1 MRNGWIAVGGK
12 QPQASVLAKPHH
24 SLPAP
29 TGFFAPSL
37 VTVLSLPLGFL
48 FALGF
53 QGNTL
58 TYAIT
63 VVSFGLL
70 TALDLKTGF
79 LRSILG
85 FGATLLTLSYILQNS
100 SFSSQISPSAGFS
113 FLFVALPPAA
123 GVFLS
128 TILFSKKERYRV
140 PKQMILATLATGVG
154 LIIGASKT
162 TGTNLIGSSLL
173 SASIFIGLGLAA
185 NSLQMGL
192 LFFLDKFWQTKKFS
206 MAVMPPAFFSYNA
219 LIGYLYITSP
229 SPELAYTF
237 FSSLGFLP
245 ILAVAGIVASS
256 VAVRMLGAPAPPKVS
271 APVKTSTP
279 FAAPPKLRVSG
290 DHSVKLGHVETLKIA
305 TESEGKP
312 RDMATIDASIQ
323 TPAGKRDQLRLSH
336 VSVGRYNAAYA
347 PGKPGN
353 YNANIVA
360 TSKTHQTSKE
370 SFSFTV
376 QPQPV
381 VHQPPPPA
389 ARPAPQVSHSPP
401 VSRPTPPPPVPVQ
414 RPSPPPV
421 VSLPPPPSA
430 PLPKNGLP
438 SLEKWDPRI
447 WVNQEIHGYR
457 VIEHVA
463 TGATGY
469 VLRATFGQA
478 ATEMAL
484 KIPILKMTSRVRA
497 VSEPTAGTI
506 TLNETMTEATRLL
519 ELSGQSKYVVQIRGV
534 LVDRLNVQEIV
545 KGNTALY
552 YRSPPAI
559 VMDFLKGGTAKK
571 LIEDP
576 QYEPLYYSEKWGGIV
591 VMLGQMMAQA
601 LDMIHKAGFVHLD
614 VKPQNV
620 LFTSKPPLT
629 GQDMLDQMVAGSLVP
644 KLADL
649 GSAVKSEGKVV
660 QFTSEYAP
668 GEQVLGDD
676 ADPSMDVYALGATL
690 YTMLTRTPVHSN
702 ALIEAMNN
710 LSNNPS
716 SSKAANDLESAW
728 DSFSPD
734 MSKIDPKFS
743 AITPVLKDM
752 LNRDAA
758 RRPDAE
764 KVANSLQKLVDKHG
778 RLG

>member
-1 MRNGWIAVGGK
+1 VGGK

-24 SLPAP
+24 GLPAP

-37 VTVLSLPLGFL
+37 VTVLSLPLGFA

-53 QGNTL
+53 QGDTL

-85 FGATLLTLSYILQNS
+85 FAATLLTLSYILQNS
-100 SFSSQISPSAGFS
+100 AFSSQISSAGEFT

-140 PKQMILATLATGVG
+140 PKQMVLATLATGIG
-154 LIIGASKT
+154 LVVGASKS
-162 TGTNLIGSSLL
+162 TGSNLIGSSLF
-173 SASIFIGLGLAA
+173 SASFFIGLGLAA

-192 LFFLDKFWQTKKFS
+192 LFFLDKFWQTKRFS

-219 LIGYLYITSP
+219 VIGYLYITSP
-229 SPELAYTF
+229 SPELAYIF

-245 ILAVAGIVASS
+245 LLAIAGIVASGL
-256 VAVRMLGAPAPPKVS
+256 AVRMLGAPAPPKIS
-271 APVKTSTP
+271 AGPAKTSTP
-279 FAAPPKLRVSG
+279 SVAPPRIRVSG
-290 DHSVKLGHVETLKIA
+290 DHSIRIGHVETIKIA

-353 YNANIVA
+353 YNAHIVA

-370 SFSFTV
+370 SFSFSV

-381 VHQPPPPA
+381 THPPPPPP
-389 ARPAPQVSHSPP
+389 ARPAPQVSRPPP
-401 VSRPTPPPPVPVQ
+401 VSRPAPPPPPVQ
-414 RPSPPPV
+414 RPSPPPI

-430 PLPKNGLP
+430 PLPKTGLP
-438 SLEKWDPRI
+438 SLDKWDPRV
-447 WVNQEIHGYR
+447 WVNQEIHGYK
-457 VIEHVA
+457 VVEHVA

-469 VLRATFGQA
+469 VLRATFGQG

-484 KIPILKMTSRVRA
+484 KIPILKTTSRVRG
-497 VSEPTAGTI
+497 VNEPTTGVT
-506 TLNETMTEATRLL
+506 TLNETMSEATRLL

-545 KGNTALY
+545 KGNIALY

-559 VMDFLKGGTAKK
+559 VMDFMKGGTAKK

-576 QYEPLYYSEKWGGIV
+576 AYEPLYYSEKWGGIV

-601 LDMIHKAGFVHLD
+601 LDMVHKAGFVHLD

-629 GQDMLDQMVAGSLVP
+629 GQDMLEQMVAGSLVP

-649 GSAVKSEGKVV
+649 GSAVKSGGKVV

-668 GEQVLGDD
+668 GEQVLGDE
-676 ADPSMDVYALGATL
+676 ADPSMDVYALGAAL

-702 ALIEAMNN
+702 TLIEAMNN

-716 SSKAANDLESAW
+716 SNKAANDLESAW

-734 MSKIDPKFS
+734 VSKIDPKFS
-743 AITPVLKDM
+743 AIIPVLKDM
-752 LNRDAA
+752 LAKDPE
-758 RRPDAE
+758 RRPEAE

>member
-1 MRNGWIAVGGK
+1 VGGK

-24 SLPAP
+24 GLPAP

-37 VTVLSLPLGFL
+37 VTVLSLPLGFA

-58 TYAIT
+58 TYIIT
-63 VVSFGLL
+63 VISFGLL

-85 FGATLLTLSYILQNS
+85 FATTLLTLSYVLQNS
-100 SFSSQISPSAGFS
+100 TFSSQISPSGGFS

-123 GVFLS
+123 GVFFS
-128 TILFSKKERYRV
+128 TILFSRKERYRV
-140 PKQMILATLATGVG
+140 PKQMLLATLATGVG
-154 LIIGASKT
+154 LIVGASKSSSS
-162 TGTNLIGSSLL
+162 NLIGSSLI

-192 LFFLDKFWQTKKFS
+192 LFFLDKFWQTKRFS

-219 LIGYLYITSP
+219 VIGYLYFTTLN
-229 SPELAYTF
+229 PELAYVF

-256 VAVRMLGAPAPPKVS
+256 LAVRMLGAPAPAKVS
-271 APVKTSTP
+271 SGPVKTSTP
-279 FAAPPKLRVSG
+279 SVAPPKVRVSG
-290 DHSVKLGHVETLKIA
+290 DHSIRLGHVETIKIA

-353 YNANIVA
+353 YNAHIVA

-370 SFSFTV
+370 AFSFSV

-381 VHQPPPPA
+381 AHPAPTPAPRPSPQLSRPPPTVSP
-389 ARPAPQVSHSPP
+389 RPI
-401 VSRPTPPPPVPVQ
+401 PPPPVPVQ

-430 PLPKNGLP
+430 PLPKSGLP
-438 SLEKWDPRI
+438 SLEKWDPRV

-457 VIEHVA
+457 VVEHVA

-497 VSEPTAGTI
+497 VNEPTAGTI
-506 TLNETMTEATRLL
+506 TLNETMSEATRLL

-571 LIEDP
+571 LIEDS

-649 GSAVKSEGKVV
+649 GSAVKNEGKVV

-668 GEQVLGDD
+668 GEQVLGEE

-702 ALIEAMNN
+702 TLIEAMNN

-752 LNRDAA
+752 LGKDPQ

>member
-1 MRNGWIAVGGK
+1 VGGK

-24 SLPAP
+24 GLPAP

-37 VTVLSLPLGFL
+37 LTVLSLPLGFA

-53 QGNTL
+53 QGDTL

-79 LRSILG
+79 LRSVLG

-100 SFSSQISPSAGFS
+100 AFSSQISPSGGFS

-123 GVFLS
+123 GVFFS
-128 TILFSKKERYRV
+128 TILFSRRERYRV

-154 LIIGASKT
+154 LIVGASKSS
-162 TGTNLIGSSLL
+162 GSNLIGSSLIT
-173 SASIFIGLGLAA
+173 ASVFIGLGLAA
-185 NSLQMGL
+185 NSLQMVL
-192 LFFLDKFWQTKKFS
+192 LFFLDKFWQTKRFS

-219 LIGYLYITSP
+219 VIGYLYITSP
-229 SPELAYTF
+229 SPELAYIF

-245 ILAVAGIVASS
+245 ILAVAGIVASGL
-256 VAVRMLGAPAPPKVS
+256 AVRMLGAPVPAKISSGPAKISTPSVAPPRV
-271 APVKTSTP
+271 
-279 FAAPPKLRVSG
+279 RVSG
-290 DHSVKLGHVETLKIA
+290 DHSIKLGHVETIKIA
-305 TESEGKP
+305 TESEGRP

-353 YNANIVA
+353 YNAHIVV

-370 SFSFTV
+370 SFSFSV

-381 VHQPPPPA
+381 VHPPSPA
-389 ARPAPQVSHSPP
+389 ARPSPSVSHSPL
-401 VSRPTPPPPVPVQ
+401 VSRPAPPPPIPVQ

-430 PLPKNGLP
+430 PLPKTGLP
-438 SLEKWDPRI
+438 SLDKWDPRV

-469 VLRATFGQA
+469 VLGATFGQA

-497 VSEPTAGTI
+497 VNEPTAGTI
-506 TLNETMTEATRLL
+506 TLNETMSEATRLL

-629 GQDMLDQMVAGSLVP
+629 GQDMLDQMVSGSLVP

-690 YTMLTRTPVHSN
+690 YTMLTRTPFHSN
-702 ALIEAMNN
+702 TLIEAMNN

-716 SSKAANDLESAW
+716 SSKAANDLEAAW

-734 MSKIDPKFS
+734 LSKIDPKFS

-752 LNRDAA
+752 LNKDPE

>member
-1 MRNGWIAVGGK
+1 
-12 QPQASVLAKPHH
+12 
-24 SLPAP
+24 
-29 TGFFAPSL
+29 
-37 VTVLSLPLGFL
+37 
-48 FALGF
+48 
-53 QGNTL
+53 
-58 TYAIT
+58 
-63 VVSFGLL
+63 L

-79 LRSILG
+79 LRSVLG

-100 SFSSQISPSAGFS
+100 AFSSQISPSGGFS

-123 GVFLS
+123 GVFFS
-128 TILFSKKERYRV
+128 TILFSRRERYRV

-154 LIIGASKT
+154 LIVGASRSS
-162 TGTNLIGSSLL
+162 GSNLIGSSLIT
-173 SASIFIGLGLAA
+173 ASVFIGLGLAA

-192 LFFLDKFWQTKKFS
+192 LFFLDKFWQTRRFS

-219 LIGYLYITSP
+219 VIGYLYITSP
-229 SPELAYTF
+229 SPGLAYIF

-245 ILAVAGIVASS
+245 ILAVAGIVASGL
-256 VAVRMLGAPAPPKVS
+256 AVRMLGAPVPAKISSGPAKISTLSVAPPKV
-271 APVKTSTP
+271 
-279 FAAPPKLRVSG
+279 RVSG
-290 DHSVKLGHVETLKIA
+290 DHSIKLGHVETIKIA

-353 YNANIVA
+353 YNAHIVV

-370 SFSFTV
+370 SFSFSV

-381 VHQPPPPA
+381 VHPPSPA
-389 ARPAPQVSHSPP
+389 ARPSPSVSHSPP
-401 VSRPTPPPPVPVQ
+401 VSRPAAPPPIPVQ

-430 PLPKNGLP
+430 PLPKTGLP
-438 SLEKWDPRI
+438 SLDKWDPRV

-469 VLRATFGQA
+469 VLGATFGQA

-497 VSEPTAGTI
+497 VNEPTAGTI
-506 TLNETMTEATRLL
+506 TLNETMSEATRLL

-649 GSAVKSEGKVV
+649 GSAVKNEGKVV

-668 GEQVLGDD
+668 GEQVLGEE

-702 ALIEAMNN
+702 TLIEAMNN

-716 SSKAANDLESAW
+716 SNKAASDLESAW

-734 MSKIDPKFS
+734 LSKIDPKFS

-752 LNRDAA
+752 LAKDPQ

-764 KVANSLQKLVDKHG
+764 KVVNSLQKLVDKHG

>member
-1 MRNGWIAVGGK
+1 VGGK
-12 QPQASVLAKPHH
+12 QPQASVLAKQHH
-24 SLPAP
+24 GLPAP

-37 VTVLSLPLGFL
+37 VTVLSLPLGFA

-53 QGNTL
+53 QGNSL

-63 VVSFGLL
+63 VISFGLL

-79 LRSILG
+79 LRSVLG
-85 FGATLLTLSYILQNS
+85 FAATLLTLSYILQNS
-100 SFSSQISPSAGFS
+100 AFSSQISSAGQFT

-128 TILFSKKERYRV
+128 TILFSRRERYRV
-140 PKQMILATLATGVG
+140 PKQMILATIATGIG
-154 LIIGASKT
+154 LVVGASKSA
-162 TGTNLIGSSLL
+162 GSNLIGSSLF
-173 SASIFIGLGLAA
+173 SASFFIGLGLAA
-185 NSLQMGL
+185 NCIQMVL

-219 LIGYLYITSP
+219 VIGYLYFTTLNP
-229 SPELAYTF
+229 DLAYIF

-256 VAVRMLGAPAPPKVS
+256 VAVRMLGAAPPPKLS
-271 APVKTSTP
+271 PGPVKTSATSN
-279 FAAPPKLRVSG
+279 APPKIRVAG
-290 DHSVKLGHVETLKIA
+290 DHSIKLGHVETIKIA

-353 YNANIVA
+353 YNAHIVA

-370 SFSFTV
+370 SFSFSV

-381 VHQPPPPA
+381 MHPPPPPA
-389 ARPAPQVSHSPP
+389 ARPALQVSRPPPP
-401 VSRPTPPPPVPVQ
+401 VSRPAPPPPLPVQ

-430 PLPKNGLP
+430 TLPKTGLP
-438 SLEKWDPRI
+438 SLDKWDPRV
-447 WVNQEIHGYR
+447 WVNQEVHGYR
-457 VIEHVA
+457 VVEHVA

-484 KIPILKMTSRVRA
+484 KIPILKATSRVRG
-497 VSEPTAGTI
+497 VNEPTAGTI
-506 TLNETMTEATRLL
+506 TLNETMSEATRLL

-559 VMDFLKGGTAKK
+559 VMDFMKGGTAKK

-649 GSAVKSEGKVV
+649 GSAVKSAGKVV

-668 GEQVLGDD
+668 GEQVLGDE

-716 SSKAANDLESAW
+716 SSKAANDLEKAW
-728 DSFSPD
+728 DEFSPEL
-734 MSKIDPKFS
+734 SKIDPKFS

-752 LNRDAA
+752 LNRDSE

>member
-1 MRNGWIAVGGK
+1 MGGK
-12 QPQASVLAKPHH
+12 QPQASVLAKQHH
-24 SLPAP
+24 GLPAP

-37 VTVLSLPLGFL
+37 VTVLSLPLGFA

-53 QGNTL
+53 QGNSL

-63 VVSFGLL
+63 VISFGLL

-79 LRSILG
+79 LRSVLG
-85 FGATLLTLSYILQNS
+85 FAATLLTLSYILQNS
-100 SFSSQISPSAGFS
+100 AFSSQISSAGQFT

-128 TILFSKKERYRV
+128 TILFSRRERYRV
-140 PKQMILATLATGVG
+140 PKQMILATIATGIG
-154 LIIGASKT
+154 LVVGASKSA
-162 TGTNLIGSSLL
+162 GSNLIGSSLF
-173 SASIFIGLGLAA
+173 SASFFIGLGLAA
-185 NSLQMGL
+185 NCIQMVL

-219 LIGYLYITSP
+219 VIGYLYFTTLNP
-229 SPELAYTF
+229 DLAYIF

-256 VAVRMLGAPAPPKVS
+256 VAVRMLGAAPPPKLS
-271 APVKTSTP
+271 PGPVKTSATSN
-279 FAAPPKLRVSG
+279 APPKIRVAG
-290 DHSVKLGHVETLKIA
+290 DHSIKLGHVETIKIA

-353 YNANIVA
+353 YNAHIVA

-370 SFSFTV
+370 SFSFSV

-381 VHQPPPPA
+381 MHPPPPPA
-389 ARPAPQVSHSPP
+389 ARPALQVSRPPPP
-401 VSRPTPPPPVPVQ
+401 VSRPAPPPPLPVQ

-430 PLPKNGLP
+430 TLPKTGLP
-438 SLEKWDPRI
+438 SLDKWDPRV
-447 WVNQEIHGYR
+447 WVNQEVHGYR
-457 VIEHVA
+457 VVEHVA

-484 KIPILKMTSRVRA
+484 KIPILKATSRVRG
-497 VSEPTAGTI
+497 VNEPTAGTI
-506 TLNETMTEATRLL
+506 TLNETMSEATRLL

-559 VMDFLKGGTAKK
+559 VMDFMKGGTAKK

-649 GSAVKSEGKVV
+649 GSAVKSAGKVV

-668 GEQVLGDD
+668 GEQVLGDE

-716 SSKAANDLESAW
+716 SSKAANDLEKAW
-728 DSFSPD
+728 DEFSPEL
-734 MSKIDPKFS
+734 SKIDPKFS

-752 LNRDAA
+752 LNRDSE

>member
-1 MRNGWIAVGGK
+1 MRKWWIAVGGK

-24 SLPAP
+24 NLPAP

-37 VTVLSLPLGFL
+37 VTVLSLPLGFA

-58 TYAIT
+58 TYVIT
-63 VVSFGLL
+63 VISFGLL

-85 FGATLLTLSYILQNS
+85 FAATLVTLSYILQNS
-100 SFSSQISPSAGFS
+100 AFASQISPSGQFGFV
-113 FLFVALPPAA
+113 FVALPPAA

-128 TILFSKKERYRV
+128 TILFSRKDRYRV
-140 PKQMILATLATGVG
+140 PRQMVLATLAAGIG
-154 LIIGASKT
+154 LVIGASKS
-162 TGTNLIGSSLL
+162 TGSSLIGSSLI
-173 SASIFIGLGLAA
+173 SASLFIGLGLAA

-192 LFFLDKFWQTKKFS
+192 LFFLDKFWQTKRFS

-219 LIGYLYITSP
+219 VVGYLYFTTFNAD
-229 SPELAYTF
+229 LAYLF

-245 ILAVAGIVASS
+245 ILAVAGIIASS
-256 VAVRMLGAPAPPKVS
+256 VAVRMLGAPAQPKTSSAPTKGPIPSSAPPKV
-271 APVKTSTP
+271 
-279 FAAPPKLRVSG
+279 RISG
-290 DHSVKLGHVETLKIA
+290 DHSMKLGHVETIKIA

-347 PGKPGN
+347 PGKPGS
-353 YNANIVA
+353 YSAHIIA
-360 TSKTHQTSKE
+360 TSKNHQTSKE

-389 ARPAPQVSHSPP
+389 ARQTPQASRPPLFSRPAP
-401 VSRPTPPPPVPVQ
+401 TPSVQ

-430 PLPKNGLP
+430 PLPKTGLP

-478 ATEMAL
+478 STEMAL

-497 VSEPTAGTI
+497 VNEPTAGTI
-506 TLNETMTEATRLL
+506 TLNETMSEATRLL

-576 QYEPLYYSEKWGGIV
+576 QYEPLYYSEKWGSIV

-702 ALIEAMNN
+702 TLIEAMNN
-710 LSNNPS
+710 LSSNPS
-716 SSKAANDLESAW
+716 SSKAANDLEAAW

-734 MSKIDPKFS
+734 LSKIDPKFS

-752 LNRDAA
+752 LAKDPQ

>member
-1 MRNGWIAVGGK
+1 MGGK
-12 QPQASVLAKPHH
+12 QPQTSVLAKPHH
-24 SLPAP
+24 NLPAP

-37 VTVLSLPLGFL
+37 VTVLSLPLGFA

-58 TYAIT
+58 TYVIT
-63 VVSFGLL
+63 VISFGLL
-70 TALDLKTGF
+70 TALDLKTGL

-85 FGATLLTLSYILQNS
+85 SAATLVTLSYILQNS
-100 SFSSQISPSAGFS
+100 AFASQISSSGQFAFV
-113 FLFVALPPAA
+113 FVALPPAA
-123 GVFLS
+123 GVLLS
-128 TILFSKKERYRV
+128 TVLFSRKDRYRV
-140 PKQMILATLATGVG
+140 PRQMVLATLATGIG
-154 LIIGASKT
+154 LVIGASKSS
-162 TGTNLIGSSLL
+162 GSNLIGSSLL
-173 SASIFIGLGLAA
+173 SASLFIALGLAA

-192 LFFLDKFWQTKKFS
+192 LFFLDKFWQTKRFS
-206 MAVMPPAFFSYNA
+206 MAVMPPAFFSFNA
-219 LIGYLYITSP
+219 IVGYLYFTTFNP
-229 SPELAYTF
+229 DLAYIF

-245 ILAVAGIVASS
+245 ILAVAGIIASS
-256 VAVRMLGAPAPPKVS
+256 VAVRMLGAPAQPKTASVS
-271 APVKTSTP
+271 TKAPLPS
-279 FAAPPKLRVSG
+279 AAPPKVRISG
-290 DHSVKLGHVETLKIA
+290 DHSIKLGHVESIKIA

-323 TPAGKRDQLRLSH
+323 TPGGKRDQLRLSH

-353 YNANIVA
+353 YNASIVV

-376 QPQPV
+376 QPQPI
-381 VHQPPPPA
+381 VHQPAPPA
-389 ARPAPQVSHSPP
+389 ARSTPQVSRAPIQRPAPQ
-401 VSRPTPPPPVPVQ
+401 PPVPVQ

-430 PLPKNGLP
+430 PLPKTGLP

-478 ATEMAL
+478 STEMAL

-497 VSEPTAGTI
+497 VNEPTAGTI

-690 YTMLTRTPVHSN
+690 YTMLTRTPAHSN
-702 ALIEAMNN
+702 TLIEAMNN

-734 MSKIDPKFS
+734 LSKIDSKFA
-743 AITPVLKDM
+743 AIIPVLKDM
-752 LNRDAA
+752 LNRDPA

>member
-1 MRNGWIAVGGK
+1 VGGK

-24 SLPAP
+24 GLPAP

-37 VTVLSLPLGFL
+37 VTVLSLPLGFA

-58 TYAIT
+58 TYIIT
-63 VVSFGLL
+63 VISFGLL

-85 FGATLLTLSYILQNS
+85 FATTLLTLSYVLQNS
-100 SFSSQISPSAGFS
+100 TFSSQISPSGGFS

-123 GVFLS
+123 GVFFS
-128 TILFSKKERYRV
+128 TILFSRKERYRV
-140 PKQMILATLATGVG
+140 PKQMLLATLATGVG
-154 LIIGASKT
+154 LVVGASKSSSS
-162 TGTNLIGSSLL
+162 NLIGSSLIT
-173 SASIFIGLGLAA
+173 ASVFIGLGLAA

-192 LFFLDKFWQTKKFS
+192 LFFLDKFWQTKRFS

-219 LIGYLYITSP
+219 IIGYLYITSP
-229 SPELAYTF
+229 SPELAYIF

-245 ILAVAGIVASS
+245 ILAVAGILASGL
-256 VAVRMLGAPAPPKVS
+256 AVRMLGAPVPAKISSGPAKISTPSIAPPKV
-271 APVKTSTP
+271 
-279 FAAPPKLRVSG
+279 RVSG
-290 DHSVKLGHVETLKIA
+290 DRSIKLGHVETIKIA

-353 YNANIVA
+353 YNAHIVV
-360 TSKTHQTSKE
+360 TSKMHQTSKE
-370 SFSFTV
+370 SFSFSV

-381 VHQPPPPA
+381 VHPPSPA
-389 ARPAPQVSHSPP
+389 ARPLPSVSHSPP
-401 VSRPTPPPPVPVQ
+401 VSRPAPPPPIPVQ
-414 RPSPPPV
+414 RPSPPPI

-430 PLPKNGLP
+430 PLPRTGLP
-438 SLEKWDPRI
+438 SLEKWDPRV

-469 VLRATFGQA
+469 VLGATFGQA

-497 VSEPTAGTI
+497 VNEPTAGTI
-506 TLNETMTEATRLL
+506 TLNETMSEATRLL

-576 QYEPLYYSEKWGGIV
+576 SYEPLYYSEKWGGIV

-649 GSAVKSEGKVV
+649 GSAVKNEGKVV

-668 GEQVLGDD
+668 GEQVLGEE

-702 ALIEAMNN
+702 TLIEAMNN

-716 SSKAANDLESAW
+716 SNKAANDLESAW

-734 MSKIDPKFS
+734 LSKIDPKFS

-752 LNRDAA
+752 LAKDPQ

>member
-1 MRNGWIAVGGK
+1 MGGK

-24 SLPAP
+24 TLPAP

-58 TYAIT
+58 TYTIT
-63 VVSFGLL
+63 IISFGLL

-79 LRSILG
+79 LRSLLG

-100 SFSSQISPSAGFS
+100 AFSSQISSSADFT

-128 TILFSKKERYRV
+128 TILFSRKERYRV
-140 PKQMILATLATGVG
+140 PKQMVLATLATGIG
-154 LIIGASKT
+154 LVVGASKS
-162 TGTNLIGSSLL
+162 TGANVIGSSLF
-173 SASIFIGLGLAA
+173 SASFFIGLGLAA
-185 NSLQMGL
+185 NSVQMGL
-192 LFFLDKFWQTKKFS
+192 LFFLDKFWQRNRFS
-206 MAVMPPAFFSYNA
+206 MAVLPPAFFSYNA
-219 LIGYLYITSP
+219 IIGYLYITAP
-229 SPELAYTF
+229 SPELAYIF

-245 ILAVAGIVASS
+245 ILAVAGILASGL
-256 VAVRMLGAPAPPKVS
+256 AVRMLGAPAAPKISSGPAKSSTPSISPPKI
-271 APVKTSTP
+271 
-279 FAAPPKLRVSG
+279 RVSG
-290 DHSVKLGHVETLKIA
+290 DHSVKLGHVETIKIA

-353 YNANIVA
+353 YNAHIVV

-370 SFSFTV
+370 SFSFSV
-376 QPQPV
+376 QPQPMQ
-381 VHQPPPPA
+381 HPPPSPA
-389 ARPAPQVSHSPP
+389 ARPAPQVSHTPP
-401 VSRPTPPPPVPVQ
+401 VSRPAPPPPIPVQ

-430 PLPKNGLP
+430 PLPKTGLP
-438 SLEKWDPRI
+438 SLDKWDPRV

-497 VSEPTAGTI
+497 VNEPTAGTI
-506 TLNETMTEATRLL
+506 TLNETMSEATRLL

-534 LVDRLNVQEIV
+534 LVDRLNVQEII

-702 ALIEAMNN
+702 TLIESMNN
-710 LSNNPS
+710 LSNNPT
-716 SSKAANDLESAW
+716 SSKAANDLEAAW

-734 MSKIDPKFS
+734 LSKIDPKFS

-752 LNRDAA
+752 LNRDPA

-764 KVANSLQKLVDKHG
+764 KVASSLQKLVDKHG

>member
-1 MRNGWIAVGGK
+1 MGGK

-24 SLPAP
+24 GLPAP

-37 VTVLSLPLGFL
+37 VTVLSLPLGFA

-58 TYAIT
+58 TYVIT
-63 VVSFGLL
+63 VISFGLL

-85 FGATLLTLSYILQNS
+85 SAATLVTLSYILQNS
-100 SFSSQISPSAGFS
+100 AFASQISSSGQFAFV
-113 FLFVALPPAA
+113 FVALPPAA
-123 GVFLS
+123 GVLLS
-128 TILFSKKERYRV
+128 TILFSKKDRYRV
-140 PKQMILATLATGVG
+140 PRQMVLATLAAGIG
-154 LIIGASKT
+154 LVIGASKG
-162 TGTNLIGSSLL
+162 TGSNLIGSSLI
-173 SASIFIGLGLAA
+173 SASLFIGLGLAA

-192 LFFLDKFWQTKKFS
+192 LFFLDKFWQTKRFS

-219 LIGYLYITSP
+219 VVGYLYFTTFNP
-229 SPELAYTF
+229 DLAYIF

-256 VAVRMLGAPAPPKVS
+256 VAVRMLGAPAPPRASPGPTKI
-271 APVKTSTP
+271 STP
-279 FAAPPKLRVSG
+279 AAAPPKIRVSG
-290 DHSVKLGHVETLKIA
+290 DHSVKLGHIETIKIA

-312 RDMATIDASIQ
+312 RDMATIDASVQ

-336 VSVGRYNAAYA
+336 VSTGRYNAAYA

-353 YNANIVA
+353 YNAHIVV

-370 SFSFTV
+370 SFSFSV
-376 QPQPV
+376 QSPPPIIT
-381 VHQPPPPA
+381 HPPPA
-389 ARPAPQVSHSPP
+389 PAAHPSPQVSRPPP
-401 VSRPTPPPPVPVQ
+401 VSRPAPQPVQ

-430 PLPKNGLP
+430 PLPKTGLP
-438 SLEKWDPRI
+438 SLDKWDPRV

-478 ATEMAL
+478 STEMAL
-484 KIPILKMTSRVRA
+484 KIPILKMPSRVRA
-497 VSEPTAGTI
+497 VNEPTAGTI
-506 TLNETMTEATRLL
+506 TLNETMSEATRLL

-545 KGNTALY
+545 KGNIALY

-571 LIEDP
+571 LIESSE
-576 QYEPLYYSEKWGGIV
+576 YEPLYYSEKWGGIV

-649 GSAVKSEGKVV
+649 GSAVKNEGKVV

-668 GEQVLGDD
+668 GEQVLGEE

-702 ALIEAMNN
+702 TLIEAMNN

-716 SSKAANDLESAW
+716 SNKAANDLESAW

-752 LNRDAA
+752 LAKDPQ

>member
-1 MRNGWIAVGGK
+1 VGGK

-48 FALGF
+48 FALRI

-58 TYAIT
+58 IYAIT
-63 VVSFGLL
+63 IISFGLL

-85 FGATLLTLSYILQNS
+85 CAATLLTLSYILQNS
-100 SFSSQISPSAGFS
+100 AFSSQISSTGDFS
-113 FLFVALPPAA
+113 FLFVALPPAIA
-123 GVFLS
+123 VFLS
-128 TILFSKKERYRV
+128 TILFSRKERYRV
-140 PKQMILATLATGVG
+140 PKQMVLATLATGIG
-154 LIIGASKT
+154 LVVGASKS
-162 TGTNLIGSSLL
+162 TGSNLIGSSLI
-173 SASIFIGLGLAA
+173 SASLFIGLGLAA

-192 LFFLDKFWQTKKFS
+192 LFFLDKFWQTKRFS

-219 LIGYLYITSP
+219 VIGYLYITSP
-229 SPELAYTF
+229 SPELAYIF

-245 ILAVAGIVASS
+245 ILAVAGIVASGL
-256 VAVRMLGAPAPPKVS
+256 AVRMLGAPPSTKVSAGPAKTSIPSVAPPKI
-271 APVKTSTP
+271 
-279 FAAPPKLRVSG
+279 RVSG
-290 DHSVKLGHVETLKIA
+290 DHSIRIGHVETIKIA

-353 YNANIVA
+353 YNAHIIV
-360 TSKTHQTSKE
+360 TSKMHQTSKE
-370 SFSFTV
+370 SFSFSV
-376 QPQPV
+376 QPQQVSHPPLPPV
-381 VHQPPPPA
+381 T
-389 ARPAPQVSHSPP
+389 RPPQVSHPSPP
-401 VSRPTPPPPVPVQ
+401 VSRPAPLPPPPVQ
-414 RPSPPPV
+414 RPSPPPI

-430 PLPKNGLP
+430 PLPKTGLP
-438 SLEKWDPRI
+438 SLDKWDPRI

-457 VIEHVA
+457 VVEHVA

-484 KIPILKMTSRVRA
+484 KIPILKTTSRVRGLN
-497 VSEPTAGTI
+497 EPTTGTT
-506 TLNETMTEATRLL
+506 TLNETMSEATRLL

-545 KGNTALY
+545 KGNIALY

-559 VMDFLKGGTAKK
+559 VMDFMKGGTAKK

-576 QYEPLYYSEKWGGIV
+576 EYEPLYYSEKWGGIV
-591 VMLGQMMAQA
+591 VMLGQMMAMA
-601 LDMIHKAGFVHLD
+601 LDMVHKAGFVHLD

-620 LFTSKPPLT
+620 LFTSKPPMT
-629 GQDMLDQMVAGSLVP
+629 GQGMLDQMVAGSLVP

-649 GSAVKSEGKVV
+649 GSAVKSGGKVV

-668 GEQVLGDD
+668 GEQVLGDE
-676 ADPSMDVYALGATL
+676 ADPSMDVYALGAAL

-702 ALIEAMNN
+702 TLIEAMNN

-716 SSKAANDLESAW
+716 SNKAANELESAW

-734 MSKIDPKFS
+734 LSKIDPKFS
-743 AITPVLKDM
+743 AITPVLKEM
-752 LNRDAA
+752 LAKDPE

-764 KVANSLQKLVDKHG
+764 RVANSLQKLVDKHG

>member
-1 MRNGWIAVGGK
+1 MGGK

-100 SFSSQISPSAGFS
+100 TFASQISTSAGFS

-154 LIIGASKT
+154 LIVGASKA
-162 TGTNLIGSSLL
+162 TGTNLIGSSLF
-173 SASIFIGLGLAA
+173 SASLFIGLGLAA

-192 LFFLDKFWQTKKFS
+192 LFFLDKFWQTKRFS

-219 LIGYLYITSP
+219 IVGYLYFTTFNP
-229 SPELAYTF
+229 DLAYIF

-245 ILAVAGIVASS
+245 ILAVAGIIASS
-256 VAVRMLGAPAPPKVS
+256 IAVRMLGSPTQPKTPSAPTKAAIPSVAPPRI
-271 APVKTSTP
+271 
-279 FAAPPKLRVSG
+279 RVSG
-290 DHSVKLGHVETLKIA
+290 DHSIKLGHVETIKIA

-323 TPAGKRDQLRLSH
+323 TPVGKRDQLRLSH

-370 SFSFTV
+370 TFSFTV
-376 QPQPV
+376 QPQPI

-389 ARPAPQVSHSPP
+389 PRPAPQVSHPP
-401 VSRPTPPPPVPVQ
+401 SVSRPALPVPAQ

-430 PLPKNGLP
+430 PLPKTGLP
-438 SLEKWDPRI
+438 SLEKWDPRV

-497 VSEPTAGTI
+497 VNEPTAGTI
-506 TLNETMTEATRLL
+506 TLNETMSEATRLL

-702 ALIEAMNN
+702 TLIEAMNN

-716 SSKAANDLESAW
+716 SGKAANDLESAW

-734 MSKIDPKFS
+734 LSKIDPKFS
-743 AITPVLKDM
+743 AIIPVLKDM
-752 LNRDAA
+752 LNRDPA

-764 KVANSLQKLVDKHG
+764 KVASSLQRLVDKHG

>member
-1 MRNGWIAVGGK
+1 VGGK

-24 SLPAP
+24 GLPAP

-37 VTVLSLPLGFL
+37 VTVLSLPLGFA

-53 QGNTL
+53 QGDTL

-79 LRSILG
+79 LRSVLG

-100 SFSSQISPSAGFS
+100 AFSSQISPSGGFS
-113 FLFVALPPAA
+113 FLFVALPPAV
-123 GVFLS
+123 GVFFS
-128 TILFSKKERYRV
+128 TILFSRRERYRV

-154 LIIGASKT
+154 LIVGASRSS
-162 TGTNLIGSSLL
+162 GSNLIGSSLIT
-173 SASIFIGLGLAA
+173 ASVFIGLGLAA
-185 NSLQMGL
+185 NSLQMVL
-192 LFFLDKFWQTKKFS
+192 LFFLDKFWQTKRFS

-219 LIGYLYITSP
+219 VIGYLYITSP
-229 SPELAYTF
+229 SPELAYIF

-245 ILAVAGIVASS
+245 ILAVAGIVASGL
-256 VAVRMLGAPAPPKVS
+256 AVRMLGAPVPAKISSGPAKISTPSVAPPRV
-271 APVKTSTP
+271 
-279 FAAPPKLRVSG
+279 RVSG
-290 DHSVKLGHVETLKIA
+290 DHSIKLGHVETIKIA
-305 TESEGKP
+305 TESEGRP

-353 YNANIVA
+353 YNAHIVV

-370 SFSFTV
+370 SFSFSV

-381 VHQPPPPA
+381 VHPPSPA
-389 ARPAPQVSHSPP
+389 ARPSPSVSHSPL
-401 VSRPTPPPPVPVQ
+401 VSRPAPPPPIPVQ

-430 PLPKNGLP
+430 PLPKTGLP
-438 SLEKWDPRI
+438 SLDKWDPRV

-469 VLRATFGQA
+469 VLGATFGQA

-497 VSEPTAGTI
+497 VNEPTAGTI
-506 TLNETMTEATRLL
+506 TLNETMSEATRLL

-629 GQDMLDQMVAGSLVP
+629 GQDMLDQMVSGSLVP

-690 YTMLTRTPVHSN
+690 YTMLTRTPFHSN
-702 ALIEAMNN
+702 TLIEAMNN

-716 SSKAANDLESAW
+716 SSKAANDLEAAW

-734 MSKIDPKFS
+734 LSKIDPKFS

-752 LNRDAA
+752 LNKDPE

>member
-1 MRNGWIAVGGK
+1 MGGK

-37 VTVLSLPLGFL
+37 VTVLSLPLGFA

-53 QGNTL
+53 QGNAL
-58 TYAIT
+58 NYAIT

-85 FGATLLTLSYILQNS
+85 FAATLLTLSYVLQNS
-100 SFSSQISPSAGFS
+100 AFSSQISPSGGFS

-123 GVFLS
+123 GVFFS
-128 TILFSKKERYRV
+128 TILFSRKERYRV
-140 PKQMILATLATGVG
+140 PKQMLLATLATGVG
-154 LIIGASKT
+154 LIVGASKSSSS
-162 TGTNLIGSSLL
+162 NLIGSSLI

-192 LFFLDKFWQTKKFS
+192 LFFLDKFWQTKRFS

-219 LIGYLYITSP
+219 VIGYLYFTSLNP
-229 SPELAYTF
+229 DLAYLF

-256 VAVRMLGAPAPPKVS
+256 LAVRMLGAPAQAKIS
-271 APVKTSTP
+271 SGPVKTSTP
-279 FAAPPKLRVSG
+279 SLAPPKIRVSG
-290 DHSVKLGHVETLKIA
+290 DHSIRLGHVETIKIA

-353 YNANIVA
+353 YNAHIVA

-370 SFSFTV
+370 AFSFSV

-381 VHQPPPPA
+381 AHPAPAPAPRPSPQVSRPPPTFSRPPPP
-389 ARPAPQVSHSPP
+389 PP
-401 VSRPTPPPPVPVQ
+401 IPVQ

-430 PLPKNGLP
+430 PLPKSGLP
-438 SLEKWDPRI
+438 SLEKWDPRV

-457 VIEHVA
+457 VVEHVA

-497 VSEPTAGTI
+497 VNEPTAGTI
-506 TLNETMTEATRLL
+506 TLNETMSEATRLL

-576 QYEPLYYSEKWGGIV
+576 SYEPLYYSEKWGGIV

-649 GSAVKSEGKVV
+649 GSAVKNEGKVV

-668 GEQVLGDD
+668 GEQVLGEE

-702 ALIEAMNN
+702 TLIEAMNN

-734 MSKIDPKFS
+734 LSKIDSKFS

-752 LNRDAA
+752 LAKDPQ

>member
-1 MRNGWIAVGGK
+1 VGGK

-24 SLPAP
+24 GLPAP

-37 VTVLSLPLGFL
+37 VTVLSLPLGFA

-53 QGNTL
+53 QGDTL

-79 LRSILG
+79 LRSVLG

-100 SFSSQISPSAGFS
+100 AFSSQISPSGGFS

-123 GVFLS
+123 GVFVS
-128 TILFSKKERYRV
+128 TILFSRRERYRV
-140 PKQMILATLATGVG
+140 PKQMILSTLAMGVG
-154 LIIGASKT
+154 LIVGASKSS
-162 TGTNLIGSSLL
+162 GSNLIGSSLIT
-173 SASIFIGLGLAA
+173 ASVFIGLGLAA

-192 LFFLDKFWQTKKFS
+192 LFFLDKFWQTKRFS

-219 LIGYLYITSP
+219 VIGYLYITSP
-229 SPELAYTF
+229 SPELAYIF

-245 ILAVAGIVASS
+245 ILAVAGIVASGL
-256 VAVRMLGAPAPPKVS
+256 AVRMLGAPVPAKISSGPAKISTPSVAPPKV
-271 APVKTSTP
+271 
-279 FAAPPKLRVSG
+279 RVSG
-290 DHSVKLGHVETLKIA
+290 DHSIKLGHVETIKIA
-305 TESEGKP
+305 TESEGRP

-353 YNANIVA
+353 YNAHIVV

-370 SFSFTV
+370 SFSFSV

-381 VHQPPPPA
+381 VHPPSPV
-389 ARPAPQVSHSPP
+389 ARPSPSVSHSPL
-401 VSRPTPPPPVPVQ
+401 VSRQAPPPPIPVQ
-414 RPSPPPV
+414 RPSPPPI

-430 PLPKNGLP
+430 PLPRTGLP
-438 SLEKWDPRI
+438 SLEKWDPRV

-469 VLRATFGQA
+469 VLGATFGQA

-497 VSEPTAGTI
+497 VNEPTAGTI
-506 TLNETMTEATRLL
+506 TLNETMSEATRLL

-576 QYEPLYYSEKWGGIV
+576 SYEPLYYSEKWGGIV

-649 GSAVKSEGKVV
+649 GSAVKNEGKVV

-668 GEQVLGDD
+668 GEQVLGEE

-702 ALIEAMNN
+702 TLIEAMNN

-716 SSKAANDLESAW
+716 SNKAANDLESAW

-734 MSKIDPKFS
+734 LAKIDPKFS

-752 LNRDAA
+752 LAKDPQ

>member
-1 MRNGWIAVGGK
+1 VGGK
-12 QPQASVLAKPHH
+12 QPQASVLGKAHH

-37 VTVLSLPLGFL
+37 VTVLSLPLGFI
-48 FALGF
+48 FALGV
-53 QGNTL
+53 QGNYL
-58 TYAIT
+58 TYALTI
-63 VVSFGLL
+63 VSFGLL
-70 TALDLKTGF
+70 TALDLKSGF
-79 LRSILG
+79 LRSVLG
-85 FGATLLTLSYILQNS
+85 FAATLLTLSYILQNS
-100 SFSSQISPSAGFS
+100 AFSSQISSSGGYA
-113 FLFVALPPAA
+113 FLFVAFPPAA

-128 TILFSKKERYRV
+128 TILFSRKERYRV
-140 PKQMILATLATGVG
+140 PKQMILATLATGIG
-154 LIIGASKT
+154 LVVGASKS
-162 TGTNLIGSSLL
+162 TGTNLIGSSLF
-173 SASIFIGLGLAA
+173 SASFFIGLGLAA

-219 LIGYLYITSP
+219 VIGYLYFTSLN
-229 SPELAYTF
+229 SELAYIF
-237 FSSLGFLP
+237 FSSLAFLP
-245 ILAVAGIVASS
+245 ILAVAGIVASGL
-256 VAVRMLGAPAPPKVS
+256 AVRMLGATAPAKISAGPSRSSTPSFAPPKI
-271 APVKTSTP
+271 
-279 FAAPPKLRVSG
+279 RVSG
-290 DHSVKLGHVETLKIA
+290 DHSIKLGHVETIKIA

-312 RDMATIDASIQ
+312 RDMATVDASIQ

-353 YNANIVA
+353 YNAHIVA
-360 TSKTHQTSKE
+360 TTKTHQTSKE
-370 SFSFTV
+370 SFSFSV

-381 VHQPPPPA
+381 VHPPPPPT
-389 ARPAPQVSHSPP
+389 ARPALQVSRPPPP
-401 VSRPTPPPPVPVQ
+401 VSRPAPPPPLPVQ

-430 PLPKNGLP
+430 PLPKTGLP
-438 SLEKWDPRI
+438 SLDKWDPRV

-457 VIEHVA
+457 VVEHVA

-484 KIPILKMTSRVRA
+484 KIPILKAPTRVRSA
-497 VSEPTAGTI
+497 NEPTTGTI
-506 TLNETMTEATRLL
+506 TLNETMSEATRLL

-571 LIEDP
+571 LIESP
-576 QYEPLYYSEKWGGIV
+576 EYEPLYYSEKWGGIV

-649 GSAVKSEGKVV
+649 GSAVKNEGKVV

-668 GEQVLGDD
+668 GEQVLGEE

-702 ALIEAMNN
+702 PLIEAMNN

-716 SSKAANDLESAW
+716 SNKAANDLESAW

-734 MSKIDPKFS
+734 LSKIDPKFS

-752 LNRDAA
+752 LAKDPQ